1 MFCLVDLQ
9 TCNLVQTMC
18 FQISLG
24 IDLKMLTGEIKNEK
38 IDIEA
43 YVLLSASISDEDQ
56 PEM

>member
-56 PEM
+56 PKM